1 VRLDYRNSEMEEQQ
15 KSTSYGSIFKS
26 TFLFSFVQV
35 IRILVG
41 VVKNKI
47 VAILLGAEGMGIM
60 SIFQSAMNFIKTG
73 AGLGI
78 SQSAVKDISEANA
91 SEDEGKVSR
100 TVSIVLR
107 IVTLT
112 SLLGALVTIIL
123 SPFLSKWGFGD
134 SKYTISFIFLGI
146 AVFFEVFVENQLA
159 ILKGMRQLRSLAK
172 ASIWGSLVGLI
183 TGVPLYY
190 LLGVKGIVPSFIVT
204 AFTIFLVTRFYVN
217 KVKYKKLNIPLNQ
230 VLKESGP
237 MVKMGVSL
245 MLVSLI
251 GTLFALIIA
260 AYLRSHGGLSIV
272 GYYNAGEVIVGS
284 YIGVIIT
291 AMSTDYYPRISAVNS
306 DNKKLTEEVN
316 SQSEVGL
323 LMAFPL
329 VVIFVFFSPLF
340 INILYTSD
348 FQETIN
354 YTDFAII
361 GSVII
366 ICSNCMGMILLAK
379 QASSIFLVSVIGQ
392 RTICLAAFIL
402 LYNAFGLR
410 GLGYA
415 YIFLGLLHIVVM
427 SLIMKVKYGIHFNK
441 RVLNQIVLVISV
453 ILLSRFARGIENV
466 YWRYIIGFV
475 LIVSTSVYSFFYMK
489 KFMGIDIIASVIS
502 KKNKIFKNNKIIK

>member
-1 VRLDYRNSEMEEQQ
+1 M
-15 KSTSYGSIFKS
+15 
-26 TFLFSFVQV
+26 
-35 IRILVG
+35 
-41 VVKNKI
+41 
-47 VAILLGAEGMGIM
+47 
-60 SIFQSAMNFIKTG
+60 
-73 AGLGI
+73 
-78 SQSAVKDISEANA
+78 
-91 SEDEGKVSR
+91 
-100 TVSIVLR
+100 
-107 IVTLT
+107 LT
-112 SLLGALVTIIL
+112 SLLGAAVTVFL
-123 SPFLSKWGFGD
+123 SPFLSNWGFGD
-134 SKYTISFIFLGI
+134 NKYTISFIFLGI

-172 ASIWGSLVGLI
+172 ASIWGSLIGLL

-190 LLGVKGIVPSFIVT
+190 LFGVKGIVPSFIVT
-204 AFTIFLVTRFYVN
+204 AFTIFLVTRYYVN
-217 KVKYKKLNIPLNQ
+217 QVRYDRINIPLKQ
-230 VLKESGP
+230 VFRDSSS
-237 MVKMGVSL
+237 MVKMGISL

-260 AYLRSHGGLSIV
+260 AYLRSHGGLNIV

-291 AMSTDYYPRISAVNS
+291 AMSTDYYPRISAVNN

-329 VVIFVFFSPLF
+329 VIIFVFFSPLF
-340 INILYTSD
+340 VNILYTEE

-392 RTICLAAFIL
+392 RILCLTAFIL
-402 LYNAFGLR
+402 LYNAYGLR

-415 YIFLGLLHIVVM
+415 YIFLGLLHIVLM
-427 SLIMKVKYGIHFNK
+427 SLIMKVKYGIQFNK
-441 RVLNQIVLVISV
+441 RVIVQLILVVSF
-453 ILLSRFARGIENV
+453 ILLSRYARGIENV
-466 YWRYIIGFV
+466 YWRYSMGMT
-475 LIVSTSVYSFFYMK
+475 LIVLTTVYSYLYMK
-489 KFMGIDIIASVIS
+489 KNMDIDIITSFINRT
-502 KKNKIFKNNKIIK
+502 KRIIK

>member
-1 VRLDYRNSEMEEQQ
+1 MVMENGQ
-15 KSTSYGSIFKS
+15 KSSTYGNIFKS

-41 VVKNKI
+41 VIKNKI

-60 SIFQSAMNFIKTG
+60 SIFQNAINFIKTG

-91 SEDEGKVSR
+91 TKDQEKISR
-100 TVSIVLR
+100 TISIVLR
-107 IVTLT
+107 IVMLT
-112 SLLGALVTIIL
+112 SLLGAAITVFL

-134 SKYTISFIFLGI
+134 SNYTISFILLGL

-172 ASIWGSLVGLI
+172 ASIWGSIVGLA

-190 LLGVKGIVPSFIVT
+190 IFGVKGIVPSFIIT
-204 AFTIFLVTRFYVN
+204 AFTIFLVTRYYVN
-217 KVKYKKLNIPLNQ
+217 QVQYTKINIPIKQ
-230 VLKESGP
+230 VFKESSP

-260 AYLRSHGGLSIV
+260 AYIRSHGGLNVV
-272 GYYNAGEVIVGS
+272 GFYNAGEVIVGS

-291 AMSTDYYPRISAVNS
+291 AMSTDYYPRISAVNN
-306 DNKKLTEEVN
+306 DNKKLTDEVN
-316 SQSEVGL
+316 NQSEVGL

-329 VVIFVFFSPLF
+329 VVIFVFFSPIF
-340 INILYTSD
+340 VNILYTSE
-348 FQETIN
+348 FLETIN

-361 GSVII
+361 GSVIT

-392 RTICLAAFIL
+392 RVLCLVAYIL
-402 LYNAFGLR
+402 LYNCFGLR

-415 YIFLGLLHIVVM
+415 YIFLGCLHIVLM
-427 SLIMKVKYGIHFNK
+427 SLIMKIKYGIQFNK
-441 RVLNQIVLVISV
+441 RVLIQLILVISV
-453 ILLSRFARGIENV
+453 ILLSRFVRGFENM
-466 YWRYIIGFV
+466 YLRYLIGIT
-475 LIVSTSVYSFFYMK
+475 LIGMTLFYSYLYMK
-489 KFMGIDIIASVIS
+489 RYMDLDIITSF
-502 KKNKIFKNNKIIK
+502 KNKVNNKLKK

>member
-1 VRLDYRNSEMEEQQ
+1 MRVVMDTGK
-15 KSTSYGSIFKS
+15 KSSTYGIIFKS
-26 TFLFSFVQV
+26 TFMFSFVQV

-41 VVKNKI
+41 VIKNKI

-60 SIFQSAMNFIKTG
+60 SIFQNAMNFIKTG

-78 SQSAVKDISEANA
+78 SQSAVRDISEANA
-91 SEDEGKVSR
+91 SEDKVRFSR
-100 TVSIVLR
+100 TITIVLR
-107 IVTLT
+107 VVMLT
-112 SLLGALVTIIL
+112 SLLGAAVTVIL

-134 SKYTISFIFLGI
+134 STYTISFFFLGI
-146 AVFFEVFVENQLA
+146 AVFFEIFVENQLA

-172 ASIWGSLVGLI
+172 ASIWGAIVGLV

-190 LLGVKGIVPSFIVT
+190 ILGVKGIVPSFIVT
-204 AFTIFLVTRFYVN
+204 AFTIYLVTRYYVN
-217 KVKYKKLNIPLNQ
+217 QVEYDKVSIPANQ
-230 VLKESGP
+230 VLRESAP

-251 GTLFALIIA
+251 GTFFALIIA

-272 GYYNAGEVIVGS
+272 GFYNAGEVIVGS

-291 AMSTDYYPRISAVNS
+291 AMSTDYYPRISAVNN
-306 DNKKLTEEVN
+306 DNQKLTEEVN
-316 SQSEVGL
+316 TQSEVGL

-340 INILYTSD
+340 INILYTPE
-348 FQETIN
+348 FQESID

-392 RTICLAAFIL
+392 RIICLAAFIL

-415 YIFLGLLHIVVM
+415 YVFLGVLHIVLM
-427 SLIMKVKYGIHFNK
+427 SIIMKVKYGIEFNK
-441 RVLNQIVLVISV
+441 RVIIQLLLVISV
-453 ILLSRFARGIENV
+453 ILLSRFVRCFDNMF
-466 YWRYIIGFV
+466 WRYYVGLL
-475 LIVSTSVYSFFYMK
+475 LIAITSLYSFLYMK
-489 KFMGIDIIASVIS
+489 KYMDIDMIASITS
-502 KKNKIFKNNKIIK
+502 RIKNKIKK

>member
-1 VRLDYRNSEMEEQQ
+1 MDAQNHDNRS
-15 KSTSYGSIFKS
+15 SSSYGHIFKS

-60 SIFQSAMNFIKTG
+60 SIFQNAMNFIKTG

-91 SEDEGKVSR
+91 SEDHGKISR
-100 TVSIVLR
+100 TISIVLR
-107 IVTLT
+107 IVMLT
-112 SLLGALVTIIL
+112 SLFGAAITVVL

-159 ILKGMRQLRSLAK
+159 ILKGTRQLRSLAK
-172 ASIWGSLVGLI
+172 ASIWGSLVGLV

-217 KVKYKKLNIPLNQ
+217 KVKYENLKIPLKQ
-230 VLKESGP
+230 VLRESAP

-291 AMSTDYYPRISAVNS
+291 AMSTDYYPRISAVNN
-306 DNKKLTEEVN
+306 DNKKLTDEVN

-340 INILYTSD
+340 INILYTSE

-379 QASSIFLVSVIGQ
+379 QASSTFLVSVIGQ
-392 RTICLAAFIL
+392 RILCLVAFII
-402 LYNAFGLR
+402 LYNSFGLR

-427 SLIMKVKYGIHFNK
+427 SVIMKIKYDIRFNK
-441 RVLNQIVLVISV
+441 RVLIQLLLVISV
-453 ILLSRFARGIENV
+453 IFLSRYARGIENV
-466 YWRYIIGFV
+466 YWRYSIGLII
-475 LIVSTSVYSFFYMK
+475 IMSTSVYSYLYMK
-489 KFMGIDIIASVIS
+489 RYMDIDILASIKS
-502 KKNKIFKNNKIIK
+502 RTNKLLKK

>member
-1 VRLDYRNSEMEEQQ
+1 MDNGQKNS
-15 KSTSYGSIFKS
+15 TYGNIFKS

-41 VVKNKI
+41 VIKNKI

-60 SIFQSAMNFIKTG
+60 SIFQNAMNFIKTG
-73 AGLGI
+73 AGLGV

-91 SEDEGKVSR
+91 TGDQEKISR
-100 TVSIVLR
+100 TISVVLR
-107 IVTLT
+107 IVMLT
-112 SLLGALVTIIL
+112 SLLGAVATVVL

-134 SKYTISFIFLGI
+134 RKYTISFVFLGV

-172 ASIWGSLVGLI
+172 ASIWGSLVGLL

-190 LLGVKGIVPSFIVT
+190 IFGVKGIVPSFIIT
-204 AFTIFLVTRFYVN
+204 AFTIFLVTRYYVN
-217 KVKYKKLNIPLNQ
+217 QVQYEKVSIPIRQ
-230 VLKESGP
+230 VLKESSP

-272 GYYNAGEVIVGS
+272 GFYNAGEVIVGS

-291 AMSTDYYPRISAVNS
+291 AMSTDYYPRISAVNN

-316 SQSEVGL
+316 NQSEVGL

-329 VVIFVFFSPLF
+329 VIIFVFFSPLF
-340 INILYTSD
+340 VNILYSSE
-348 FQETIN
+348 FLETIN

-361 GSVII
+361 GSVIV

-379 QASSIFLVSVIGQ
+379 QASSIFLVSVISQ
-392 RTICLAAFIL
+392 RIMCLVAFIL
-402 LYNAFGLR
+402 LYNCFGLR

-415 YIFLGLLHIVVM
+415 YIFLGALHFILM
-427 SLIMKVKYGIHFNK
+427 SLIMKLKYDISFNK
-441 RVLNQIVLVISV
+441 RVIVQLLLVISS
-453 ILLSRFARGIENV
+453 ILLSRYVRELDSIYLRYAIGI
-466 YWRYIIGFV
+466 I
-475 LIVSTSVYSFFYMK
+475 LIMLTIVYSYYYMK
-489 KFMGIDIIASVIS
+489 RFMGIDIIESLKKKI
-502 KKNKIFKNNKIIK
+502 KNKIQK

>member
-1 VRLDYRNSEMEEQQ
+1 M
-15 KSTSYGSIFKS
+15 STNPNGFYGGIFKS

-41 VVKNKI
+41 VIKNKI
-47 VAILLGAEGMGIM
+47 VAVLLGAEGMGIM
-60 SIFQSAMNFIKTG
+60 SIFQNAMNFIKTG

-91 SEDEGKVSR
+91 TEDKNRISR
-100 TVSIVLR
+100 IISIVLR
-107 IVTLT
+107 VVTLT
-112 SLLGALVTIIL
+112 SLLGAAITIFMSPLL
-123 SPFLSKWGFGD
+123 SRWGFGD

-146 AVFFEVFVENQLA
+146 AVFFEIFVENQLA
-159 ILKGMRQLRSLAK
+159 ILKGMRQLQSLAK
-172 ASIWGSLVGLI
+172 ASIWGSLAGLV

-190 LLGVKGIVPSFIVT
+190 VFGVKGIVPSFIVT
-204 AFTIFLVTRFYVN
+204 AFTVFLVTRYYVN
-217 KVKYKKLNIPLNQ
+217 KVSYDKIVIPLKQ
-230 VLKESGP
+230 VLKESSP

-245 MLVSLI
+245 MFVSLI
-251 GTLFALIIA
+251 GYLFALIIA

-291 AMSTDYYPRISAVNS
+291 AMSTDYYPRISAVNK

-316 SQSEVGL
+316 AQSEVGL

-329 VVIFVFFSPLF
+329 VIIFVIFSPWF

-348 FQETIN
+348 FQVSID

-392 RTICLAAFIL
+392 RIVCLAAFIL
-402 LYNAFGLR
+402 LYRAFGLK

-415 YIFLGLLHIVVM
+415 YVFLGGLHIVIM
-427 SLIMKVKYGIHFNK
+427 SIIMKTKYNIQFNK
-441 RVLNQIVLVISV
+441 RVIIQLLLVISV
-453 ILLSRFARGIENV
+453 ILLSRYVRGIDNV
-466 YWRYIIGFV
+466 YWRYSSGII
-475 LIVSTSVYSFFYMK
+475 LILLAIIYSYYYIK
-489 KFMGIDIIASVIS
+489 QYMGI
-502 KKNKIFKNNKIIK
+502 NIIKSFNSRVKSKLNR

>member
-1 VRLDYRNSEMEEQQ
+1 MKESFQMNNSPQ
-15 KSTSYGSIFKS
+15 STSYGGIFKS

-41 VVKNKI
+41 VIKNKI
-47 VAILLGAEGMGIM
+47 VAVLLGAEGMGIM
-60 SIFQSAMNFIKTG
+60 SIFQNAMNFIKTG

-91 SEDEGKVSR
+91 SEDRNRISR
-100 TVSIVLR
+100 TISIVLR
-107 IVTLT
+107 VVLLT
-112 SLLGALVTIIL
+112 SLLGAAITIIMSPLL
-123 SPFLSKWGFGD
+123 SRWGFGD
-134 SKYTISFIFLGI
+134 SKYTLSFILLGI

-159 ILKGMRQLRSLAK
+159 ILKGMRQLQSLAK
-172 ASIWGSLVGLI
+172 ASIWGSLVGLV

-204 AFTIFLVTRFYVN
+204 AFTIFLVTRYYIN
-217 KVKYKKLNIPLNQ
+217 KVNFDKTDIPFKQ
-230 VLKESGP
+230 VMKESTP
-237 MVKMGVSL
+237 MVKMGISL

-260 AYLRSHGGLSIV
+260 AYLRSHGGLNIV
-272 GYYNAGEVIVGS
+272 GYYNAGEVIVGT

-291 AMSTDYYPRISAVNS
+291 AMSTDYYPRISAVNN
-306 DNKKLTEEVN
+306 DNIKLTEEVN
-316 SQSEVGL
+316 AQSEVGL

-329 VVIFVFFSPLF
+329 VVIFVFFSPVF
-340 INILYTSD
+340 INILYTPD
-348 FQETIN
+348 FQASIN

-392 RTICLAAFIL
+392 RIICLAAFIL
-402 LYNAFGLR
+402 LYQLFGLK

-415 YIFLGLLHIVVM
+415 YIFLGVLHIVLM
-427 SLIMKVKYGIHFNK
+427 SIIMKVKYNIQFNTK
-441 RVLNQIVLVISV
+441 VLIQLLLVISV
-453 ILLSRFARGIENV
+453 ILISRSVRGLENV
-466 YWRYIIGFV
+466 YWRYSLGFT
-475 LIVSTSVYSFFYMK
+475 LIFMTVVYSYYYMK
-489 KFMGIDIIASVIS
+489 KYMGIDIISSVRS
-502 KKNKIFKNNKIIK
+502 RVKNKINK

>member
-1 VRLDYRNSEMEEQQ
+1 MNTDT
-15 KSTSYGSIFKS
+15 KGTSYGGIFKS

-35 IRILVG
+35 LRILVG
-41 VVKNKI
+41 VIKNKI
-47 VAILLGAEGMGIM
+47 VAVLLGAEGMGIM
-60 SIFQSAMNFIKTG
+60 SIFQNAMNFIKTG

-91 SEDEGKVSR
+91 SGDNNRISR
-100 TVSIVLR
+100 TISIVLR
-107 IVTLT
+107 VVMLT
-112 SLLGALVTIIL
+112 SLLGAAITIFMSPLL
-123 SPFLSKWGFGD
+123 SRWGFGD
-134 SKYTISFIFLGI
+134 GNYTLSFILLGI

-159 ILKGMRQLRSLAK
+159 ILKGMRKLQSLAK
-172 ASIWGSLVGLI
+172 ASIWGSLVGLL

-190 LLGVKGIVPSFIVT
+190 VLGVKGIVPSFIVT
-204 AFTIFLVTRFYVN
+204 ALTIFLITRYYVN
-217 KVKYKKLNIPLNQ
+217 KVSFETTAIPLKQ
-230 VLKESGP
+230 VLKESAP

-260 AYLRSHGGLSIV
+260 AYLRSHGGLSVV

-316 SQSEVGL
+316 AQSEVGL

-329 VVIFVFFSPLF
+329 VIIFVFFSPLF
-340 INILYTSD
+340 IDILYTSD
-348 FQETIN
+348 FQASID

-379 QASSIFLVSVIGQ
+379 QASSIFLISVIGQ
-392 RTICLAAFIL
+392 RILCLVAFIL
-402 LYNAFGLR
+402 LYKAFGLR

-415 YIFLGLLHIVVM
+415 YIFLGGLHIVLM
-427 SLIMKVKYGIHFNK
+427 SIIMKVKYNIQYNK
-441 RVLNQIVLVISV
+441 RVIIQLLLVIFV
-453 ILLSRFARGIENV
+453 ILLSRLVRGIEDV
-466 YWRYIIGFV
+466 YWRYSIGV
-475 LIVSTSVYSFFYMK
+475 TLVISTFIYSYFYTK
-489 KFMGIDIIASVIS
+489 KNMGIDIIASIRS
-502 KKNKIFKNNKIIK
+502 RMNNKLKK

>member
-1 VRLDYRNSEMEEQQ
+1 MGKNNKTE
-15 KSTSYGSIFKS
+15 TSYSNIFKS

-41 VVKNKI
+41 VIKNKI

-60 SIFQSAMNFIKTG
+60 SIFMNAMNFIKTG

-91 SEDEGKVSR
+91 SEDNGKISR
-100 TVSIVLR
+100 TISIVLR
-107 IVTLT
+107 VVMLT
-112 SLLGALVTIIL
+112 SLLGAAVTVFL
-123 SPFLSKWGFGD
+123 SPFLSNWGFGD
-134 SKYTISFIFLGI
+134 NKYTISFIFLGI

-172 ASIWGSLVGLI
+172 ASIWGSLIGLL

-190 LLGVKGIVPSFIVT
+190 LFGVKGIVPSFIVT
-204 AFTIFLVTRFYVN
+204 AFTIFLVTRYYVN
-217 KVKYKKLNIPLNQ
+217 QVRYDRINIPLKQ
-230 VLKESGP
+230 VFRDSSS
-237 MVKMGVSL
+237 MVKMGISL

-260 AYLRSHGGLSIV
+260 AYLRSHGGLNIV

-291 AMSTDYYPRISAVNS
+291 AMSTDYYPRISAVNN

-329 VVIFVFFSPLF
+329 VIIFVFFSPLF
-340 INILYTSD
+340 VNILYTEE

-392 RTICLAAFIL
+392 RILCLTAFIL
-402 LYNAFGLR
+402 LYNAYGLR

-415 YIFLGLLHIVVM
+415 YIFLGLLHIVLM
-427 SLIMKVKYGIHFNK
+427 SLIMKVKYGIQFNK
-441 RVLNQIVLVISV
+441 RVIVQLILVVSF
-453 ILLSRFARGIENV
+453 ILLSRYARGIENV
-466 YWRYIIGFV
+466 YWRYSMGMT
-475 LIVSTSVYSFFYMK
+475 LIVLTTVYSYLYMK
-489 KFMGIDIIASVIS
+489 KNMDIDIITSFINRT
-502 KKNKIFKNNKIIK
+502 KRIIK

>member
-1 VRLDYRNSEMEEQQ
+1 MNNSQ
-15 KSTSYGSIFKS
+15 KGTTYGGIFKS

-41 VVKNKI
+41 VIKNKI
-47 VAILLGAEGMGIM
+47 VATLLGAEGMGTM
-60 SIFQSAMNFIKTG
+60 SIFQSSMNFIKTG

-91 SEDEGKVSR
+91 SGEKVKIYR
-100 TVSIVLR
+100 TISIVLR
-107 IVTLT
+107 VVMLT
-112 SLLGALVTIIL
+112 SLLGAVITVTM
-123 SPFLSKWGFGD
+123 SPLLSKWGFGD
-134 SKYTISFIFLGI
+134 SKYTLSFVLLGI

-159 ILKGMRQLRSLAK
+159 ILKGMRQLQSLAK
-172 ASIWGSLVGLI
+172 ASICGSVVGLV

-190 LLGVKGIVPSFIVT
+190 ILGVKGIVPSFIVT
-204 AFTIFLVTRFYVN
+204 AFTIFLVTRYFVN
-217 KVKYKKLNIPLNQ
+217 KVKYEKVSIPLRQ
-230 VLKESGP
+230 VLKESSP

-245 MLVSLI
+245 MLVTLI

-272 GYYNAGEVIVGS
+272 GYYNAGDVIVSS

-316 SQSEVGL
+316 AQSEVGL
-323 LMAFPL
+323 LIAFPL

-340 INILYTSD
+340 INILYTSE
-348 FQETIN
+348 FQASIN

-361 GSVII
+361 GSVIV

-392 RTICLAAFIL
+392 RIICLAAFIL
-402 LYNAFGLR
+402 LYSAFGLR

-415 YIFLGLLHIVVM
+415 YIFLGVLHIVLM
-427 SLIMKVKYGIHFNK
+427 SIIMKTKYNIQFNK
-441 RVLNQIVLVISV
+441 RVIVQLLLVISV
-453 ILLSRFARGIENV
+453 ILLSRYVRGIEII
-466 YWRYIIGFV
+466 YWRYSIGVTLILLTII
-475 LIVSTSVYSFFYMK
+475 YSYYYMK
-489 KFMGIDIIASVIS
+489 KYMGIDIIKSFNSRLKS
-502 KKNKIFKNNKIIK
+502 KLHK

>member
-1 VRLDYRNSEMEEQQ
+1 MEEQ
-15 KSTSYGSIFKS
+15 KKTGTSYGNIFKS

-41 VVKNKI
+41 VIKNKV

-60 SIFQSAMNFIKTG
+60 SIFQNALNFIKTG

-91 SEDEGKVSR
+91 SEDNEKVSR
-100 TVSIVLR
+100 TISIVLR
-107 IVTLT
+107 VVMLT
-112 SLLGALVTIIL
+112 SLLGAAVTVFL
-123 SPFLSKWGFGD
+123 SPFLSKWGFGNGN
-134 SKYTISFIFLGI
+134 YTLSFVFLGI

-159 ILKGMRQLRSLAK
+159 ILKGMRQLRNLAK
-172 ASIWGSLVGLI
+172 ASIWGSLVGLV

-190 LLGVKGIVPSFIVT
+190 LFGVKGIIPSFIVT
-204 AFTIFLVTRFYVN
+204 AFTIFLVTRYYVN
-217 KVKYKKLNIPLNQ
+217 QVNYKKINIPLKL
-230 VLKESGP
+230 VLHDSSP

-260 AYLRSHGGLSIV
+260 AYLRSHGSLSIV
-272 GYYNAGEVIVGS
+272 GYYNAGEVIVGT

-291 AMSTDYYPRISAVNS
+291 AMSTDYYPRIAAVNN
-306 DNKKLTEEVN
+306 DNKKLTVEVN

-329 VVIFVFFSPLF
+329 VIIFVFFSPLF
-340 INILYTSD
+340 VNILYTEE

-392 RTICLAAFIL
+392 RILCLAAFIL
-402 LYNAFGLR
+402 LYNLFGLR

-415 YIFLGLLHIVVM
+415 YIFLGFLHIVLM
-427 SLIMKVKYGIHFNK
+427 SIIMKIKYGIHFYK
-441 RVLNQIVLVISV
+441 RVIVQLVLIISF
-453 ILLSRFARGIENV
+453 IILSRYVRGIDNI
-466 YWRYIIGFV
+466 YWRYSIGLS
-475 LIVSTSVYSFFYMK
+475 LISMATMYSYFYMK
-489 KFMGIDIIASVIS
+489 RYMDIDILVSLMN
-502 KKNKIFKNNKIIK
+502 KTKKIFKKY

>member
-1 VRLDYRNSEMEEQQ
+1 MDELQ
-15 KSTSYGSIFKS
+15 KQGGTSYGNIFKS

-41 VVKNKI
+41 VIKNKI

-60 SIFQSAMNFIKTG
+60 SIFQNAMNFIKTG

-91 SEDEGKVSR
+91 TGNRERISR
-100 TVSIVLR
+100 TITIVLR
-107 IVTLT
+107 IVMLT
-112 SLLGALVTIIL
+112 SLLGAAITFLM

-134 SKYTISFIFLGI
+134 GNYTISFIFLGI
-146 AVFFEVFVENQLA
+146 AVFFEVFVENLLA

-172 ASIWGSLVGLI
+172 ASIWGSIVGLV
-183 TGVPLYY
+183 TGAPLYY
-190 LLGVKGIVPSFIVT
+190 VFGVKGIVPSFIIT
-204 AFTIFLVTRFYVN
+204 AFTIFLVTRYYVN
-217 KVKYKKLNIPLNQ
+217 QVQYDKLSIPIRQ
-230 VLKESGP
+230 TLKESSP

-260 AYLRSHGGLSIV
+260 AYLRSHGGLSVV
-272 GYYNAGEVIVGS
+272 GFYNAGEVIVGG

-291 AMSTDYYPRISAVNS
+291 AMSTDYYPRISAVNN
-306 DNKKLTEEVN
+306 DNKKLTDEVN

-340 INILYTSD
+340 INILYTSE

-379 QASSIFLVSVIGQ
+379 QASSIFLVSVISQ
-392 RTICLAAFIL
+392 RILCLAAFIL
-402 LYNAFGLR
+402 LYNSFGIK

-415 YIFLGLLHIVVM
+415 YVFLGALHIVLM
-427 SLIMKVKYGIHFNK
+427 SIIMKIKYNILFNK
-441 RVLNQIVLVISV
+441 RVIIQLLLVIFV
-453 ILLSRFARGIENV
+453 ILLSRYIRGLENV
-466 YWRYIIGFV
+466 YLRYSFGII
-475 LIVSTSVYSFFYMK
+475 LIMFTVVYSYLYAKRYMR
-489 KFMGIDIIASVIS
+489 IDIVLSL
-502 KKNKIFKNNKIIK
+502 KNKMKNIFK